1 MNPQS
6 TSDADASA
14 TERLAKALARQ
25 ANCSRQQAE
34 IWITSGCVT
43 VDGIVAE
50 EPGMRVASD
59 QTIKLASNANAK
71 PPLPVTILLHKPA
84 GVSAQAALELIVPE
98 NITMDDRSG
107 QRFLKRHRTGLSA
120 SDALDT
126 ANSGLMV
133 FTQDWHITRKLM
145 DDAAKVEQEYI
156 VEVTGDIVPYGLA
169 LLNHGLSFN
178 GKPLPPIK
186 VSWQNET
193 RLRFAI
199 KGAQPGQIKHMCA
212 QVGLEVLSCRRIRI
226 GRVPMAGL
234 AVGQWRYLLGYER
247 F

>member
-1 MNPQS
+1 M
-6 TSDADASA
+6 TDTDASP

-34 IWITSGCVT
+34 IWITGGCVT
-43 VDGIVAE
+43 VDGVLVE
-50 EPGMRVASD
+50 EPGMRVGSD
-59 QTIKLASNANAK
+59 QVITLASHANAK
-71 PPLPVTILLHKPA
+71 PPTPVTILLHKPA
-84 GVSAQAALELIVPE
+84 GMSAQAALELIAPE
-98 NITMDDRSG
+98 NISPDDRSG
-107 QRFLKRHRTGLSA
+107 QRFLKRHRNGLCATDTLDSA
-120 SDALDT
+120 S
-126 ANSGLMV
+126 SGLLV
-133 FTQDWHITRKLM
+133 FTQDWHITRKLV

-156 VEVTGDIVPYGLA
+156 VEVTGGIVPYGLA

-199 KGAQPGQIKHMCA
+199 KGAQPGQITHMCA
-212 QVGLEVLSCRRIRI
+212 QVGLAVRSCRRIRI
-226 GRVPMAGL
+226 ARVPMAGL

>member
-1 MNPQS
+1 MKSVP
-6 TSDADASA
+6 TSDTAPDA

-25 ANCSRQQAE
+25 ADCSRQQAE

-43 VDGIVAE
+43 VDGAVVE
-50 EPGMRVASD
+50 EPGMRVAGD
-59 QTIKLASNANAK
+59 QVITLANHANAK
-71 PPLPVTILLHKPA
+71 APLPVTILLHKPA
-84 GVSAQAALELIVPE
+84 GVSAQAALELIIAE

-107 QRFLKRHRTGLSA
+107 QRFLKRHRTGLNPG
-120 SDALDT
+120 DALDT
-126 ANSGLMV
+126 ASSGLMV
-133 FTQDWHITRKLM
+133 FTQDWHITRKLV
-145 DDAAKVEQEYI
+145 DDGAKVEQEYI

-178 GKPLPPIK
+178 GKPVPPIK

-199 KGAQPGQIKHMCA
+199 KGAQPGQITHMCA

-226 GRVPMAGL
+226 GRVPMASL
-234 AVGQWRYLLGYER
+234 AAGQWRYLLGYER